1 MRIALV
7 DPLSYTPPYDD
18 GLAHALA
25 ERGHDVTLLA
35 GPFLHGSV
43 PEPDDYVRE
52 EVFLPVTGRLFK
64 PLPRSRL
71 RLLLKGIEYLP
82 SAGRL
87 VGRLEALEPEIV
99 HVQWLPRPELD
110 RRWLRRLPAPSVFT
124 AHDVLPRRARA
135 RAVWPDVLRSFGRV
149 VVHSEAAVRELAE
162 LGVSATAIPHP
173 VFEAAEP
180 AASATGKTLL
190 FFGLIRDYKGLDVLI
205 RALPD
210 IPGAPGRTLLFF
222 GLTRA
227 YKGLGVLIRALPGIP
242 GARLVVAGDPVD
254 GVAPVRAAALK
265 LGVEDRID
273 WRLGYVPD
281 GEVPALF
288 GEAAVVVLPYR
299 RLDSSGVLATAIGYG
314 RPVVVSDVG
323 SLGQQVREFGAGR
336 VVPPED
342 PAALAQA
349 CNELLASREE
359 LERAAAGARRAA
371 GTLTWAASAAAHE
384 RLYEELA

>member
-7 DPLSYTPPYDD
+7 DPLSYTPPYDH

-43 PEPDDYVRE
+43 PEPDGYARE

-71 RLLLKGIEYLP
+71 RLLLKGVEYLP

-87 VGRLEALEPEIV
+87 VGRLETLEPEIV

-135 RAVWPDVLRSFGRV
+135 RAVWPEVLRSFGRV

-162 LGVSATAIPHP
+162 LGVGATAIPHP
-173 VFEAAEP
+173 VFEVAEP
-180 AASATGKTLL
+180 AASPTGQTLL

-210 IPGAPGRTLLFF
+210 IPGA
-222 GLTRA
+222 
-227 YKGLGVLIRALPGIP
+227 
-242 GARLVVAGDPVD
+242 RLVVAGDPVD
-254 GVAPVRAAALK
+254 AVEPVRAAALE

-288 GEAAVVVLPYR
+288 GQAAVVVLPYR

-342 PAALAQA
+342 AAAFAQA
-349 CNELLASREE
+349 CNELLASPDE
-359 LERAAAGARRAA
+359 LERAAAGARQAA

-384 RLYEELA
+384 RLYGELA